1 MNSYRTENYIKDKVI
16 IVTGASSGFGKF
28 TAMKAAELGGKVVLA
43 ARRDNLL
50 KEICDE
56 IRAKGGDASYI
67 KTDLRD
73 QRQVQDMAQFAIDN
87 YGAIDIQVQD
97 MAQFAIDNYGAIDI
111 LVNDAGTMPLAYLS
125 EHKIAMQAWE
135 ECIDTS
141 IKGTLYA
148 TAAVHD
154 QMIKQ
159 GHGHVINV
167 SSILGNYGVAGSA
180 VYNLSKASVRIMADS
195 MRVENAGKIKFSVIK
210 PTSVADTGLVA
221 TEVDFNAGLA
231 GVYGKLI
238 NAFMGLGEPDRL
250 NRESI
255 KCFDFGPEVLADNII
270 YVMNQPWGVNISEI
284 TVRASNETMF
294 V

>member
-16 IVTGASSGFGKF
+16 IVTGASSGFGKY

-50 KEICDE
+50 KEICDD
-56 IRAKGGDASYI
+56 IRAKGGEASYI

-73 QRQVQDMAQFAIDN
+73 QRQVEDMAQFAIDT
-87 YGAIDIQVQD
+87 
-97 MAQFAIDNYGAIDI
+97 YGAIDI
-111 LVNDAGTMPLAYLS
+111 LVNDAGTMPLGFLS
-125 EHKIAMQAWE
+125 QHKFAMQAWE

-148 TAAVHD
+148 TAAVYD

-167 SSILGNYGVAGSA
+167 SSILGNYGVAGGA

-195 MRVENAGKIKFSVIK
+195 MRVENSGKIKFSVIK

-221 TEVDFNAGLA
+221 TEVDFNASLA

-238 NAFMGLGEPDRL
+238 DAFTGLGTPGRDDR
-250 NRESI
+250 EDI
-255 KCFDFGPEVLADNII
+255 HCFDFGPEVLADNII

-284 TVRASNETMF
+284 TVRASGETMF

>member
-1 MNSYRTENYIKDKVI
+1 MNSYRTENYVKDKVI
-16 IVTGASSGFGKF
+16 IVTGASSGFGKY

-50 KEICDE
+50 KEICDD
-56 IRAKGGDASYI
+56 IRAKGGEASYI

-73 QRQVQDMAQFAIDN
+73 QRQVDDMAQFAIDT
-87 YGAIDIQVQD
+87 
-97 MAQFAIDNYGAIDI
+97 YGAIDI
-111 LVNDAGTMPLAYLS
+111 LVNDAGTMPLGYLS
-125 EHKIAMQAWE
+125 QHKFAMQAWE

-148 TAAVHD
+148 TAAVYD

-167 SSILGNYGVAGSA
+167 SSILGNYGVAGGA

-195 MRVENAGKIKFSVIK
+195 MRVENSGKIKFSVIK

-221 TEVDFNAGLA
+221 TEVDFNASLA

-238 NAFMGLGEPDRL
+238 DAFTGLGTPGRDDR
-250 NRESI
+250 EDI
-255 KCFDFGPEVLADNII
+255 HCFDFGPEVLADNII

-284 TVRASNETMF
+284 TVRASGETMF

>member
-16 IVTGASSGFGKF
+16 IVTGASSGFGKY

-50 KEICDE
+50 KEICDD
-56 IRAKGGDASYI
+56 IRAKGGEASYI

-73 QRQVQDMAQFAIDN
+73 QRQVEDMAQFAIDT
-87 YGAIDIQVQD
+87 
-97 MAQFAIDNYGAIDI
+97 YGAIDI
-111 LVNDAGTMPLAYLS
+111 LVNDAGTMPLGYLS
-125 EHKIAMQAWE
+125 QHKFAMQAWE

-148 TAAVHD
+148 TAAVYD

-167 SSILGNYGVAGSA
+167 SSILGNYGVAGGA

-195 MRVENAGKIKFSVIK
+195 MRVENSGKIKFSVIK
-210 PTSVADTGLVA
+210 PTSVADTGLVS
-221 TEVDFNAGLA
+221 TEVDFNASLS

-238 NAFMGLGEPDRL
+238 DAFTGLGTPGRDDRE
-250 NRESI
+250 NI
-255 KCFDFGPEVLADNII
+255 HCFDFGPEVLADNII

-284 TVRASNETMF
+284 TVRASGETMF

>member
-16 IVTGASSGFGKF
+16 IVTGASSGFGKY

-50 KEICDE
+50 KEICDD
-56 IRAKGGDASYI
+56 IRAKGGEASYI

-73 QRQVQDMAQFAIDN
+73 QRQVEDMAQFAIDT
-87 YGAIDIQVQD
+87 
-97 MAQFAIDNYGAIDI
+97 YGAIDI
-111 LVNDAGTMPLAYLS
+111 LVNDAGTMPLGYLS
-125 EHKIAMQAWE
+125 QHKFAMQAWE

-148 TAAVHD
+148 TAAVYD

-167 SSILGNYGVAGSA
+167 SSILGNYGVAGGA

-195 MRVENAGKIKFSVIK
+195 MRVENSGKIKFSVIK
-210 PTSVADTGLVA
+210 PTSVADTGLVS
-221 TEVDFNAGLA
+221 TEVDYNASLS

-238 NAFMGLGEPDRL
+238 DAFTGLGTPGRDDR
-250 NRESI
+250 EDI
-255 KCFDFGPEVLADNII
+255 HCFDFGPEVLADNII

-284 TVRASNETMF
+284 TVRASGETMF

>member
-1 MNSYRTENYIKDKVI
+1 MNSYRTENYVKDKVI
-16 IVTGASSGFGKF
+16 IVTGASSGFGKY

-50 KEICDE
+50 KEICED
-56 IRAKGGDASYI
+56 IRAKGGEASYI

-73 QRQVQDMAQFAIDN
+73 QRQAEDMAQFAIDT
-87 YGAIDIQVQD
+87 
-97 MAQFAIDNYGAIDI
+97 YGAIDI
-111 LVNDAGTMPLAYLS
+111 LVNDAGTMPLGYLS
-125 EHKIAMQAWE
+125 QHKFAMQAWE

-148 TAAVHD
+148 TAAVYD

-167 SSILGNYGVAGSA
+167 SSILGNYGVAGGA

-195 MRVENAGKIKFSVIK
+195 MRVENSGKIKFSVIK

-221 TEVDFNAGLA
+221 TEVDFNASLA

-238 NAFMGLGEPDRL
+238 DAFTGLGTPGRDDRE
-250 NRESI
+250 NI
-255 KCFDFGPEVLADNII
+255 HCFDFGPEVLADNII

-284 TVRASNETMF
+284 TVRASGETMF

>member
-16 IVTGASSGFGKF
+16 IVTGASSGFGKY

-50 KEICDE
+50 KEICDD
-56 IRAKGGDASYI
+56 IRAKGGEASYI

-73 QRQVQDMAQFAIDN
+73 QRQAEDMAQFAIDT
-87 YGAIDIQVQD
+87 
-97 MAQFAIDNYGAIDI
+97 YGAIDI
-111 LVNDAGTMPLAYLS
+111 LVNDAGTMPLGYLS
-125 EHKIAMQAWE
+125 QHKFAMQAWE

-148 TAAVHD
+148 TAAVYD

-167 SSILGNYGVAGSA
+167 SSILGNYGVAGGA

-195 MRVENAGKIKFSVIK
+195 MRVENSGKIKFSVIK

-221 TEVDFNAGLA
+221 TEVDFNASLA

-238 NAFMGLGEPDRL
+238 DAFTGLGTPGRDDR
-250 NRESI
+250 EDI
-255 KCFDFGPEVLADNII
+255 HGFDFGPEVLADNII

-284 TVRASNETMF
+284 TVRASGETMF

>member
-16 IVTGASSGFGKF
+16 IVTGASSGFGKY

-50 KEICDE
+50 KEICDD
-56 IRAKGGDASYI
+56 IRAKDGEASYI

-73 QRQVQDMAQFAIDN
+73 QRQVEDMAQFAIDT
-87 YGAIDIQVQD
+87 
-97 MAQFAIDNYGAIDI
+97 YGAIDI
-111 LVNDAGTMPLAYLS
+111 LVNDAGTMPLGFLS
-125 EHKIAMQAWE
+125 QHKFAMQAWE

-148 TAAVHD
+148 TAAVYD

-167 SSILGNYGVAGSA
+167 SSILGNYGVSGGA

-195 MRVENAGKIKFSVIK
+195 MRVENSGKIKFSVIK
-210 PTSVADTGLVA
+210 PTSVADTGLVS
-221 TEVDFNAGLA
+221 TEVDFNASLS

-238 NAFMGLGEPDRL
+238 DAFTGLGTPGRDDRE
-250 NRESI
+250 NI
-255 KCFDFGPEVLADNII
+255 HCFDFGPEVLADNII

-284 TVRASNETMF
+284 TVRASGETMF

>member
-16 IVTGASSGFGKF
+16 IVTGASSGFGKY

-50 KEICDE
+50 KEICED
-56 IRAKGGDASYI
+56 IRAKGGEASYI

-73 QRQVQDMAQFAIDN
+73 QRQAEDMAQFAIDT
-87 YGAIDIQVQD
+87 
-97 MAQFAIDNYGAIDI
+97 YGAIDI
-111 LVNDAGTMPLAYLS
+111 LVNDAGTMPLGYLS
-125 EHKIAMQAWE
+125 QHKFAMQAWE

-148 TAAVHD
+148 TAAVYD

-167 SSILGNYGVAGSA
+167 SSILGNYGVAGGA

-195 MRVENAGKIKFSVIK
+195 MRVENSGKIKFSVIK

-221 TEVDFNAGLA
+221 TEVDFNASLA

-238 NAFMGLGEPDRL
+238 DAFTGLGTPGRDDR
-250 NRESI
+250 EDI
-255 KCFDFGPEVLADNII
+255 HCFDFGPEVLADNII

-284 TVRASNETMF
+284 TVRASGETMF

>member
-73 QRQVQDMAQFAIDN
+73 QR
-87 YGAIDIQVQD
+87 QVQD

-270 YVMNQPWGVNISEI
+270 YVMNQPWGVSIGDI
-284 TVRASNETMF
+284 TVRMSGDLF
-294 V
+294 VI

>member
-16 IVTGASSGFGKF
+16 IVTGASSGFGKY

-50 KEICDE
+50 KEICDD
-56 IRAKGGDASYI
+56 IRAKGGEASYI

-73 QRQVQDMAQFAIDN
+73 QRQVEDMAQFAIDT
-87 YGAIDIQVQD
+87 
-97 MAQFAIDNYGAIDI
+97 YGAIDI
-111 LVNDAGTMPLAYLS
+111 LVNDAGTMPLGFLS
-125 EHKIAMQAWE
+125 QHKFAMQAWE

-148 TAAVHD
+148 TAAVYD

-167 SSILGNYGVAGSA
+167 SSILGNYGVAGGA

-195 MRVENAGKIKFSVIK
+195 MRVENSGKIKFSVIK
-210 PTSVADTGLVA
+210 PTSVADTGLVS
-221 TEVDFNAGLA
+221 TEVDFNASLA

-238 NAFMGLGEPDRL
+238 DAFTGLGTPGRDDR
-250 NRESI
+250 EDI
-255 KCFDFGPEVLADNII
+255 HCFDFGPEVLADNII

-284 TVRASNETMF
+284 TVRASGETMF

>member
-1 MNSYRTENYIKDKVI
+1 MNSYRTENYIKDKAI
-16 IVTGASSGFGKF
+16 IVTGASSGFGKY

-50 KEICDE
+50 KEICDD
-56 IRAKGGDASYI
+56 IRAKGGEASYI

-73 QRQVQDMAQFAIDN
+73 QRQVEDMAQFAIDT
-87 YGAIDIQVQD
+87 
-97 MAQFAIDNYGAIDI
+97 YGAIDI
-111 LVNDAGTMPLAYLS
+111 LVNDAGTMPLGYLS
-125 EHKIAMQAWE
+125 QHKFAMQAWE

-148 TAAVHD
+148 TAAVYD

-167 SSILGNYGVAGSA
+167 SSILGNYGVAGGA

-195 MRVENAGKIKFSVIK
+195 MRVENSGKIKFSVIK
-210 PTSVADTGLVA
+210 PTSVADTGLVS
-221 TEVDFNAGLA
+221 TEVDYNASLA

-238 NAFMGLGEPDRL
+238 DAFTGLGTPGRDDR
-250 NRESI
+250 EDI
-255 KCFDFGPEVLADNII
+255 HCFDFGPEVLADNII

-284 TVRASNETMF
+284 TVRASGETMF

>member
-1 MNSYRTENYIKDKVI
+1 MNSYRTENYVKDKVI
-16 IVTGASSGFGKF
+16 IVTGASSGFGKY

-50 KEICDE
+50 KEICDD
-56 IRAKGGDASYI
+56 IRAKGGEASYI

-73 QRQVQDMAQFAIDN
+73 QRQAEDMAQFAIDT
-87 YGAIDIQVQD
+87 
-97 MAQFAIDNYGAIDI
+97 YGAIDI
-111 LVNDAGTMPLAYLS
+111 LVNDAGTMPLGYLS
-125 EHKIAMQAWE
+125 QHKFAMQAWE

-148 TAAVHD
+148 TAAVYD

-167 SSILGNYGVAGSA
+167 SSILGNYGVAGGA

-195 MRVENAGKIKFSVIK
+195 MRVENSGKIKFSVIK

-221 TEVDFNAGLA
+221 TEVDFNASLA

-238 NAFMGLGEPDRL
+238 DAFTGLGTPGRDDRE
-250 NRESI
+250 NI
-255 KCFDFGPEVLADNII
+255 HCFDFGPEVLADNII

-284 TVRASNETMF
+284 TVRASGETMF

>member
-16 IVTGASSGFGKF
+16 IVTGASSGFGKY

-50 KEICDE
+50 KEICDD
-56 IRAKGGDASYI
+56 IRAKGGEASYI

-73 QRQVQDMAQFAIDN
+73 QRQAEDMAQFAIDT
-87 YGAIDIQVQD
+87 YGAV
-97 MAQFAIDNYGAIDI
+97 DI
-111 LVNDAGTMPLAYLS
+111 LVNDAGTMPLGYLS
-125 EHKIAMQAWE
+125 QHKFAMQAWE

-148 TAAVHD
+148 TAAVYD

-167 SSILGNYGVAGSA
+167 SSILGNYGVAGGA

-195 MRVENAGKIKFSVIK
+195 MRVENSGKIKFSVIK

-221 TEVDFNAGLA
+221 TEVDFNASLA

-238 NAFMGLGEPDRL
+238 DAFTGLGTPGRDDR
-250 NRESI
+250 EDI
-255 KCFDFGPEVLADNII
+255 HCFDFGPEVLADNII

-284 TVRASNETMF
+284 TVRASGETMF

>member
-16 IVTGASSGFGKF
+16 IVTGASSGFSKY

-50 KEICDE
+50 KEICDD
-56 IRAKGGDASYI
+56 IRAKDGEASYI

-73 QRQVQDMAQFAIDN
+73 QRQVEDMAQFAIDT
-87 YGAIDIQVQD
+87 
-97 MAQFAIDNYGAIDI
+97 YGAIDI
-111 LVNDAGTMPLAYLS
+111 LVNDAGTMPLGFLS
-125 EHKIAMQAWE
+125 QHKFAMQAWE

-148 TAAVHD
+148 TAAVYD

-167 SSILGNYGVAGSA
+167 SSILGNYGVAGGA

-195 MRVENAGKIKFSVIK
+195 MRVENSGKIKFSVIK
-210 PTSVADTGLVA
+210 PTSVADTGLVS
-221 TEVDFNAGLA
+221 TEVDYNASLS

-238 NAFMGLGEPDRL
+238 DAFTGLGTPGRDDRE
-250 NRESI
+250 NI
-255 KCFDFGPEVLADNII
+255 HCFDFGPEVLADNII

-284 TVRASNETMF
+284 TVRASGETMF

>member
-1 MNSYRTENYIKDKVI
+1 MNSYRTENYVKDKVI
-16 IVTGASSGFGKF
+16 IVTGASSGFGKY

-50 KEICDE
+50 KEICDD
-56 IRAKGGDASYI
+56 IRAKGGEASYI

-73 QRQVQDMAQFAIDN
+73 QRQAEDMAQFAIDT
-87 YGAIDIQVQD
+87 YGAV
-97 MAQFAIDNYGAIDI
+97 DI
-111 LVNDAGTMPLAYLS
+111 LVNDAGTMPLGYLS
-125 EHKIAMQAWE
+125 QHKFAMQAWE

-148 TAAVHD
+148 TAAVYD

-167 SSILGNYGVAGSA
+167 SSILGNYGVAGGA

-195 MRVENAGKIKFSVIK
+195 MRVENSGKIKFSVIK
-210 PTSVADTGLVA
+210 PTSVADTGLVS
-221 TEVDFNAGLA
+221 TEVDYNASLS

-238 NAFMGLGEPDRL
+238 DAFTGLGTPGRDDRE
-250 NRESI
+250 NI
-255 KCFDFGPEVLADNII
+255 HCFDFGPEVLADNII

-284 TVRASNETMF
+284 TVRASGETMF

>member
-43 ARRDNLL
+43 ARRDYLL
-50 KEICDE
+50 KEICDG
-56 IRAKGGDASYI
+56 IRAKGGEASYI

-73 QRQVQDMAQFAIDN
+73 QRQVQEMAQFAIDT
-87 YGAIDIQVQD
+87 YGAIDV
-97 MAQFAIDNYGAIDI
+97 

-125 EHKIAMQAWE
+125 EHEIAMQAWE

-159 GHGHVINV
+159 GHRHVINV
-167 SSILGNYGVAGSA
+167 SSILGNYGVSGCG
-180 VYNLSKASVRIMADS
+180 VYNISKASVRILADS
-195 MRVENAGKIKFSVIK
+195 MRVENSGKIKFSVIK
-210 PTSVADTGLVA
+210 PTSVAETGLVA
-221 TEVDFNAGLA
+221 TEVDYNAGLS
-231 GVYGKLI
+231 GIYGKI
-238 NAFMGLGEPDRL
+238 IDAFTGLGTPGRDD
-250 NRESI
+250 RESI
-255 KCFDFGPEVLADNII
+255 HCFDFGPEVLADNII

-284 TVRASNETMF
+284 SVRASGEAMF

>member
-87 YGAIDIQVQD
+87 YGAIDI
-97 MAQFAIDNYGAIDI
+97 

-148 TAAVHD
+148 TAADHD

-159 GHGHVINV
+159 GHGQVINV
-167 SSILGNYGVAGSA
+167 SSILVNYGVAGSA

>member
-16 IVTGASSGFGKF
+16 IVTGASSGFGKY

-50 KEICDE
+50 KEICDD
-56 IRAKGGDASYI
+56 IRAKGGEASYI

-73 QRQVQDMAQFAIDN
+73 QRQVEDMAQFAIDT
-87 YGAIDIQVQD
+87 YGAV
-97 MAQFAIDNYGAIDI
+97 DI
-111 LVNDAGTMPLAYLS
+111 LVNDAGTMPLGYLS
-125 EHKIAMQAWE
+125 QHKFAMQAWE

-148 TAAVHD
+148 TAAVYD

-167 SSILGNYGVAGSA
+167 SSILGNYGVAGGA

-195 MRVENAGKIKFSVIK
+195 MRVENSGKIKFSVIK

-221 TEVDFNAGLA
+221 TEVDFNASLA

-238 NAFMGLGEPDRL
+238 DAFTGLGTPGRDDRE
-250 NRESI
+250 NI
-255 KCFDFGPEVLADNII
+255 HCFDFGPEVLADNII

-284 TVRASNETMF
+284 TVRASGETMF

>member
-16 IVTGASSGFGKF
+16 IVTGASSGFGKY

-43 ARRDNLL
+43 ARRANLL
-50 KEICDE
+50 KEICDN
-56 IRAKGGDASYI
+56 IRAKGGEASYI

-73 QRQVQDMAQFAIDN
+73 QRQVEDMAQFAIDT
-87 YGAIDIQVQD
+87 
-97 MAQFAIDNYGAIDI
+97 YGAIDI
-111 LVNDAGTMPLAYLS
+111 LVNDAGTMPLGYLS
-125 EHKIAMQAWE
+125 QHKFAMQAWE

-148 TAAVHD
+148 TAAVYD

-167 SSILGNYGVAGSA
+167 SSILGNYGVAGGA

-195 MRVENAGKIKFSVIK
+195 MRVENSGKIKFSVIK
-210 PTSVADTGLVA
+210 PTSVADTGLVS
-221 TEVDFNAGLA
+221 TEVDYNASLA

-238 NAFMGLGEPDRL
+238 DAFTGLGTPGRDDR
-250 NRESI
+250 EDI
-255 KCFDFGPEVLADNII
+255 HCFDYGPEVLADNII

-284 TVRASNETMF
+284 TVRASGETMF

>member
-16 IVTGASSGFGKF
+16 IVTGASSGFGKY

-50 KEICDE
+50 KEICDD
-56 IRAKGGDASYI
+56 IRAKGGEASYI

-73 QRQVQDMAQFAIDN
+73 QRQVEDMAQFAIDT
-87 YGAIDIQVQD
+87 
-97 MAQFAIDNYGAIDI
+97 YGAIDI
-111 LVNDAGTMPLAYLS
+111 LVNDAGTMPLGFLS
-125 EHKIAMQAWE
+125 QHKFAMQAWE

-148 TAAVHD
+148 TAAVYD

-167 SSILGNYGVAGSA
+167 SSILGNYGVAGGA

-195 MRVENAGKIKFSVIK
+195 MRVENSGKIKFSVIK

-221 TEVDFNAGLA
+221 TEVDFNASLA

-238 NAFMGLGEPDRL
+238 DAFTGLGTPGRDDR
-250 NRESI
+250 EDI
-255 KCFDFGPEVLADNII
+255 HCFDFGPEVLADNIL

-284 TVRASNETMF
+284 TVRASGETMF

>member
-16 IVTGASSGFGKF
+16 IVTGASSGFGKY
-28 TAMKAAELGGKVVLA
+28 TAIKAAELGGKVVLA

-50 KEICDE
+50 KEICDD
-56 IRAKGGDASYI
+56 IRAKGGEASYI

-73 QRQVQDMAQFAIDN
+73 QRQVKAMAQFAIDT
-87 YGAIDIQVQD
+87 
-97 MAQFAIDNYGAIDI
+97 YGAIDI

-125 EHKIAMQAWE
+125 EHEIAMQAWE

-180 VYNLSKASVRIMADS
+180 VYNLSKASVRVMADS

-221 TEVDFNAGLA
+221 TEVDYNAGLA

>member
-16 IVTGASSGFGKF
+16 IVTGASSGFGKY

-50 KEICDE
+50 KEICED
-56 IRAKGGDASYI
+56 IRAKGGEASYI

-73 QRQVQDMAQFAIDN
+73 QRQAEDMAQFAIDT
-87 YGAIDIQVQD
+87 YGAV
-97 MAQFAIDNYGAIDI
+97 DI
-111 LVNDAGTMPLAYLS
+111 LVNDAGTMPLGYLS
-125 EHKIAMQAWE
+125 QHKFAMQAWE

-148 TAAVHD
+148 TAAVYD

-167 SSILGNYGVAGSA
+167 SSILGNYGVAGGA

-195 MRVENAGKIKFSVIK
+195 MRVENSGKIKFSVIK

-221 TEVDFNAGLA
+221 TEVDFNASLA

-238 NAFMGLGEPDRL
+238 DAFTGLGTPGRDDRE
-250 NRESI
+250 NI
-255 KCFDFGPEVLADNII
+255 HCFDFGPEVLADNII

-284 TVRASNETMF
+284 TVRASGETMF

>member
-16 IVTGASSGFGKF
+16 IVTGASSGFGKY

-50 KEICDE
+50 KEICDD
-56 IRAKGGDASYI
+56 IRAKDGEASYI

-73 QRQVQDMAQFAIDN
+73 QRQVEDMAQFAIDT
-87 YGAIDIQVQD
+87 
-97 MAQFAIDNYGAIDI
+97 YGAIDI
-111 LVNDAGTMPLAYLS
+111 LVNDAGTMPLGFLS
-125 EHKIAMQAWE
+125 QHKVAMQAWE

-148 TAAVHD
+148 TAAVYD

-167 SSILGNYGVAGSA
+167 SSILGNYGVAGGA

-195 MRVENAGKIKFSVIK
+195 MRVENSGKIKFSVIK
-210 PTSVADTGLVA
+210 PTSVADTGLVS
-221 TEVDFNAGLA
+221 TEVDYNASLS

-238 NAFMGLGEPDRL
+238 DAFTGLGTPGRDDRE
-250 NRESI
+250 NI
-255 KCFDFGPEVLADNII
+255 HCFDFGPEVLADNII

-284 TVRASNETMF
+284 TVRASGETMF

>member
-16 IVTGASSGFGKF
+16 IVTGASSGFGKY

-50 KEICDE
+50 KEICDG
-56 IRAKGGDASYI
+56 IREKGGEASYI

-73 QRQVQDMAQFAIDN
+73 QRQVEDMAQFAIDT
-87 YGAIDIQVQD
+87 
-97 MAQFAIDNYGAIDI
+97 YGAIDI
-111 LVNDAGTMPLAYLS
+111 LVNDAGTMPLGFLS
-125 EHKIAMQAWE
+125 QHKFAMQAWE

-148 TAAVHD
+148 TAAVYD

-167 SSILGNYGVAGSA
+167 SSILGNYGVAGGA

-195 MRVENAGKIKFSVIK
+195 MRVENSGKIKFSVIK

-221 TEVDFNAGLA
+221 TEVDFNASLA

-238 NAFMGLGEPDRL
+238 DAFTGLGTPGRDDR
-250 NRESI
+250 EDI
-255 KCFDFGPEVLADNII
+255 HCFDFGPEVLADNII

-284 TVRASNETMF
+284 TVRASGETMF

>member
-16 IVTGASSGFGKF
+16 IVTGASSGFGKY

-50 KEICDE
+50 KEICDD
-56 IRAKGGDASYI
+56 IRAKGGEASYI

-73 QRQVQDMAQFAIDN
+73 QRQVEDMAQFAIDT
-87 YGAIDIQVQD
+87 
-97 MAQFAIDNYGAIDI
+97 YGAIDI
-111 LVNDAGTMPLAYLS
+111 LVNDAGTMPLGFLS
-125 EHKIAMQAWE
+125 QHKFAMQAWE

-148 TAAVHD
+148 TAAVYD

-167 SSILGNYGVAGSA
+167 SSILGNYGVAGGA

-195 MRVENAGKIKFSVIK
+195 MRVENSGKIKFSVIK

-221 TEVDFNAGLA
+221 TEVDFNASLA

-238 NAFMGLGEPDRL
+238 DAFTGLGTPGRDDRE
-250 NRESI
+250 NI
-255 KCFDFGPEVLADNII
+255 HCFDFGPEVLADNII

-284 TVRASNETMF
+284 TVRTSGETMF

>member
-16 IVTGASSGFGKF
+16 IVTGASSGFGKY

-50 KEICDE
+50 KEICED
-56 IRAKGGDASYI
+56 IRAKGGEASYI

-73 QRQVQDMAQFAIDN
+73 QRQAEDMAQFAIDT
-87 YGAIDIQVQD
+87 YGAV
-97 MAQFAIDNYGAIDI
+97 DI
-111 LVNDAGTMPLAYLS
+111 LVNDAGTMPLGYLS
-125 EHKIAMQAWE
+125 QHKFAMQAWE

-148 TAAVHD
+148 TAAVYD

-167 SSILGNYGVAGSA
+167 SSILGNYGVAGGA

-195 MRVENAGKIKFSVIK
+195 MRVENSGKIKFSVIK
-210 PTSVADTGLVA
+210 PTSVADTGLVS
-221 TEVDFNAGLA
+221 TEVDYNASLA

-238 NAFMGLGEPDRL
+238 DAFTGLGTPGRDDR
-250 NRESI
+250 EDI
-255 KCFDFGPEVLADNII
+255 HCFDFGPEVLADNII

-284 TVRASNETMF
+284 TVRASGETMF

>member
-50 KEICDE
+50 KEICED
-56 IRAKGGDASYI
+56 ILAKGGEASYI

-73 QRQVQDMAQFAIDN
+73 QRQVQDMAQFAIDT
-87 YGAIDIQVQD
+87 
-97 MAQFAIDNYGAIDI
+97 YGAIDI
-111 LVNDAGTMPLAYLS
+111 LVNDAGTMPLGYLS
-125 EHKIAMQAWE
+125 QHKFAMQAWE

-167 SSILGNYGVAGSA
+167 SSILGNYGVSGGA

-195 MRVENAGKIKFSVIK
+195 MRVENSGKIKFSVIK
-210 PTSVADTGLVA
+210 PTSVADTGLVS
-221 TEVDFNAGLA
+221 TEVDFNASLS

-238 NAFMGLGEPDRL
+238 DAFTGLGTPGRDDRE
-250 NRESI
+250 NI
-255 KCFDFGPEVLADNII
+255 HCFDFGPEVLADNII

-284 TVRASNETMF
+284 TVRASGETMF

>member
-16 IVTGASSGFGKF
+16 IVTGASSGFGKY

-50 KEICDE
+50 KEICED
-56 IRAKGGDASYI
+56 IRAKGGEASYI

-73 QRQVQDMAQFAIDN
+73 QRQVQDMAQFAIDT
-87 YGAIDIQVQD
+87 
-97 MAQFAIDNYGAIDI
+97 YGAIDI
-111 LVNDAGTMPLAYLS
+111 LVNDAGTMPLGYLS
-125 EHKIAMQAWE
+125 QHKFAMQAWE

-148 TAAVHD
+148 TAAVYD

-167 SSILGNYGVAGSA
+167 SSILGNYGVAGGA

-195 MRVENAGKIKFSVIK
+195 MRVENSGKIKFSVIK

-221 TEVDFNAGLA
+221 TEVDFNASLA

-238 NAFMGLGEPDRL
+238 DAFTGLGTPGRDDRE
-250 NRESI
+250 NI
-255 KCFDFGPEVLADNII
+255 HCFDFGPEVLADNII

-284 TVRASNETMF
+284 TVRASGETMF

>member
-16 IVTGASSGFGKF
+16 IVTGASSGFGKY

-50 KEICDE
+50 KEICDD
-56 IRAKGGDASYI
+56 IRAKGGEASYI

-73 QRQVQDMAQFAIDN
+73 QRQVEDMAQFAIDT
-87 YGAIDIQVQD
+87 
-97 MAQFAIDNYGAIDI
+97 YGAIDI

-195 MRVENAGKIKFSVIK
+195 MRVENSGKIKFSVIK

>member
-1 MNSYRTENYIKDKVI
+1 MHSYRTENYIKDKVI
-16 IVTGASSGFGKF
+16 IVTGATRGFGKY

-50 KEICDE
+50 KEICED
-56 IRAKGGDASYI
+56 IRAKGGEASYI

-73 QRQVQDMAQFAIDN
+73 QRQVQDMAQFAIDT
-87 YGAIDIQVQD
+87 
-97 MAQFAIDNYGAIDI
+97 YGAIDI
-111 LVNDAGTMPLAYLS
+111 LVNAAGTMPLGYLS
-125 EHKIAMQAWE
+125 QHKFAMQAWE
-135 ECIDTS
+135 ECIDAS

-148 TAAVHD
+148 TAAVYD

-167 SSILGNYGVAGSA
+167 SSILGNYGVSGGA

-195 MRVENAGKIKFSVIK
+195 MRVENSGKIKFSVIK
-210 PTSVADTGLVA
+210 PTSVADTGLVS
-221 TEVDFNAGLA
+221 TEVDFNASLS

-238 NAFMGLGEPDRL
+238 DAFTGLGTPGRDDRE
-250 NRESI
+250 NI
-255 KCFDFGPEVLADNII
+255 HCFDFGPEVLADNII

-284 TVRASNETMF
+284 SVRASGETMF

>member
-1 MNSYRTENYIKDKVI
+1 MNSYRTENYVKDKVI
-16 IVTGASSGFGKF
+16 IVTGASSGFGKY

-50 KEICDE
+50 KEICED
-56 IRAKGGDASYI
+56 IRAKGGEASYI

-73 QRQVQDMAQFAIDN
+73 QRQVEDMAQFAIDT
-87 YGAIDIQVQD
+87 YGAV
-97 MAQFAIDNYGAIDI
+97 DI
-111 LVNDAGTMPLAYLS
+111 LVNDAGTMPLGYLS
-125 EHKIAMQAWE
+125 QHKFAMQAWE

-148 TAAVHD
+148 TAAVYD

-167 SSILGNYGVAGSA
+167 SSILGNYGVAGGA

-195 MRVENAGKIKFSVIK
+195 MRVENSGKIKFSVIK

-221 TEVDFNAGLA
+221 TEVDFNASLA

-238 NAFMGLGEPDRL
+238 DAFTGLGTPGRDDRE
-250 NRESI
+250 NI
-255 KCFDFGPEVLADNII
+255 HCFDFGPEVLADNII

-284 TVRASNETMF
+284 TVRASGETMF

>member
-1 MNSYRTENYIKDKVI
+1 MNSYRTENYVKDKVI
-16 IVTGASSGFGKF
+16 IVTGASSGFGKY

-50 KEICDE
+50 KEICED
-56 IRAKGGDASYI
+56 IRAKGGEASYI

-73 QRQVQDMAQFAIDN
+73 QRQAEDMAQFTIDT
-87 YGAIDIQVQD
+87 
-97 MAQFAIDNYGAIDI
+97 YGAIDI
-111 LVNDAGTMPLAYLS
+111 LVNDAGTMPLGFLS
-125 EHKIAMQAWE
+125 QHKFAMQAWE

-148 TAAVHD
+148 TAAVYD

-167 SSILGNYGVAGSA
+167 SSILGNYGVAGGA

-195 MRVENAGKIKFSVIK
+195 MRVENSGKIKFSVIK

-221 TEVDFNAGLA
+221 TEVDFNASLA

-238 NAFMGLGEPDRL
+238 DAFTGLGTPGRDDRE
-250 NRESI
+250 NI
-255 KCFDFGPEVLADNII
+255 HCFDFGPEVLADNII

-284 TVRASNETMF
+284 TVRASGETMF

>member
-1 MNSYRTENYIKDKVI
+1 MNSYRTENYVKDKVI
-16 IVTGASSGFGKF
+16 IVTGASSGFGKY

-50 KEICDE
+50 KEICED
-56 IRAKGGDASYI
+56 IRAKGGEASYI

-73 QRQVQDMAQFAIDN
+73 QRQVEDMAQFAIDT
-87 YGAIDIQVQD
+87 
-97 MAQFAIDNYGAIDI
+97 YGAIDI
-111 LVNDAGTMPLAYLS
+111 LVNDAGTMPLGFLS
-125 EHKIAMQAWE
+125 QHKFAMQAWE

-148 TAAVHD
+148 TAAVYD

-167 SSILGNYGVAGSA
+167 SSILGNYGVAGGA

-195 MRVENAGKIKFSVIK
+195 MRVENSGKIKFSVIK
-210 PTSVADTGLVA
+210 PTSVADTGLVS
-221 TEVDFNAGLA
+221 TEVDYNASLS

-238 NAFMGLGEPDRL
+238 DAFTGLGTPGRDDRE
-250 NRESI
+250 NI
-255 KCFDFGPEVLADNII
+255 HCFDFGPEVLADNII

-284 TVRASNETMF
+284 TVRASGETMF

>member
-16 IVTGASSGFGKF
+16 IVTGASSGFGKY

-50 KEICDE
+50 KEICDGN
-56 IRAKGGDASYI
+56 RAKGGEASYI

-73 QRQVQDMAQFAIDN
+73 QRQVEDMAQFAIDT
-87 YGAIDIQVQD
+87 
-97 MAQFAIDNYGAIDI
+97 YGAIDI
-111 LVNDAGTMPLAYLS
+111 LVNDAGTMPLGFLS
-125 EHKIAMQAWE
+125 QHKFAMQAWE

-148 TAAVHD
+148 TAAVYD

-167 SSILGNYGVAGSA
+167 SSILGNYGVAGGA

-195 MRVENAGKIKFSVIK
+195 MRVENSGKIKFSVIK

-221 TEVDFNAGLA
+221 TEVDFNASLA

-238 NAFMGLGEPDRL
+238 DAFTGLGTPGRDDR
-250 NRESI
+250 EDI
-255 KCFDFGPEVLADNII
+255 HCFDFGPEVLADNII

-284 TVRASNETMF
+284 TVRASGETMF

>member
-16 IVTGASSGFGKF
+16 IVTGASSGFGKY

-50 KEICDE
+50 KEICDD
-56 IRAKGGDASYI
+56 IRAKDGEASYI

-73 QRQVQDMAQFAIDN
+73 QRQVEDMAQFAIDT
-87 YGAIDIQVQD
+87 
-97 MAQFAIDNYGAIDI
+97 YGAIDI
-111 LVNDAGTMPLAYLS
+111 LVNDAGTMPLGYLS
-125 EHKIAMQAWE
+125 QHKFAMQAWE

-167 SSILGNYGVAGSA
+167 SSILGNYGVSGGA

-195 MRVENAGKIKFSVIK
+195 MRVENSGKIKFSVIK
-210 PTSVADTGLVA
+210 PTSVADTGLVS
-221 TEVDFNAGLA
+221 TEVDYNASLS

-238 NAFMGLGEPDRL
+238 DAFTGLGTPGRDDRE
-250 NRESI
+250 NI
-255 KCFDFGPEVLADNII
+255 HCFDFGPEVLADNII

-284 TVRASNETMF
+284 TVRASGETMF

>member
-1 MNSYRTENYIKDKVI
+1 MNSYRTENHIKDKVI
-16 IVTGASSGFGKF
+16 IVTGASSGFGKY

-50 KEICDE
+50 KEICDD
-56 IRAKGGDASYI
+56 IRAKGGEASYI

-73 QRQVQDMAQFAIDN
+73 QRQVEDMAQFAIDT
-87 YGAIDIQVQD
+87 
-97 MAQFAIDNYGAIDI
+97 YGAIDI
-111 LVNDAGTMPLAYLS
+111 LVNDAGTMPLGFLS
-125 EHKIAMQAWE
+125 QHKFAMQAWE

-148 TAAVHD
+148 TAAVYD

-167 SSILGNYGVAGSA
+167 SSILGNYGVAGGA

-195 MRVENAGKIKFSVIK
+195 MRVENSGKIKFSVIK
-210 PTSVADTGLVA
+210 PTSVADTGLVS
-221 TEVDFNAGLA
+221 TEVDYNASLS

-238 NAFMGLGEPDRL
+238 DAFTGLGTPGRDDR
-250 NRESI
+250 EDI
-255 KCFDFGPEVLADNII
+255 HCFDFGPEVLADNII

-284 TVRASNETMF
+284 TVRASGETMF

>member
-16 IVTGASSGFGKF
+16 IVTGASSGFGKY

-50 KEICDE
+50 KEICDD
-56 IRAKGGDASYI
+56 IRAKDGEASYI

-73 QRQVQDMAQFAIDN
+73 QRQVEDMAQFAIDT
-87 YGAIDIQVQD
+87 
-97 MAQFAIDNYGAIDI
+97 YGAIDI
-111 LVNDAGTMPLAYLS
+111 LVNDAGTMPLGYLS
-125 EHKIAMQAWE
+125 QHKFAMQAWE

-148 TAAVHD
+148 TAAVYD

-167 SSILGNYGVAGSA
+167 SSILGNYGVAGGA

-195 MRVENAGKIKFSVIK
+195 MRVENSGKIKFSVIK

-221 TEVDFNAGLA
+221 TEVDFNASLA

-238 NAFMGLGEPDRL
+238 DAFTGLGTPGRDDRE
-250 NRESI
+250 NI
-255 KCFDFGPEVLADNII
+255 HCFDFGPEVLADNII

-284 TVRASNETMF
+284 TVRASGETMF

>member
-16 IVTGASSGFGKF
+16 IVTGASSGFGKY

-50 KEICDE
+50 KEICDD
-56 IRAKGGDASYI
+56 IRAKGGEASYI

-73 QRQVQDMAQFAIDN
+73 QRQAEDMAQFAIDT
-87 YGAIDIQVQD
+87 YGAV
-97 MAQFAIDNYGAIDI
+97 DI
-111 LVNDAGTMPLAYLS
+111 LVNDAGTMPLGYLS
-125 EHKIAMQAWE
+125 QHKFAMQAWE

-148 TAAVHD
+148 TAAVYD

-167 SSILGNYGVAGSA
+167 SSILGNYGVAGGA

-195 MRVENAGKIKFSVIK
+195 MRVENSGKIKFSVIK
-210 PTSVADTGLVA
+210 PTSVADTGLVS
-221 TEVDFNAGLA
+221 TEVDYNASLS

-238 NAFMGLGEPDRL
+238 DAFTGLGTPGRDDRE
-250 NRESI
+250 NI
-255 KCFDFGPEVLADNII
+255 HCFDFGPEVLADNII

-284 TVRASNETMF
+284 TVRASGETMF